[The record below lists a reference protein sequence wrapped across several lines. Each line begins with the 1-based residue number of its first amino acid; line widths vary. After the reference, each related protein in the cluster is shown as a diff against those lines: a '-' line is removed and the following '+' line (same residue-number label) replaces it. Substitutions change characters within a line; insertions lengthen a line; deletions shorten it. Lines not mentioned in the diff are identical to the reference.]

1 MFLNIVYTLKAGGE
15 SMVQETYLIEM
26 LNELTLSSKQMNDD
40 LKQMNATFDQ
50 FDKKIKQAEYRFN
63 QMDSWFEQIDQN
75 LERMNRPVARSSVK
89 TNLSEMQITPNC
101 LLNKSS

>member
-1 MFLNIVYTLKAGGE
+1 
-15 SMVQETYLIEM
+15 MVQETYVIEM
-26 LNELTLSSKQMNDD
+26 LNELMLSSKQMNDD

-75 LERMNRPVARSSVK
+75 SERMNRPVARSSVK
-89 TNLSEMQITPNC
+89 PDLSEIQVIPNR
-101 LLNKSS
+101 LLSKSS